1 MKIKQLSMINLL
13 LFIALSG
20 CSPEQIDSDKPI
32 ELTISAAA
40 SLNEVLTEIE
50 TLYEEEHSQI
60 NLLVNFGGSGS
71 LQQQIIQGAPVDL
84 FFSAAEDKYDEL
96 LERNLIDSSYSSDLL
111 GNELVLVTPLNT
123 SAEITDLPDLVSD
136 EINRI
141 AIGTPETVPAGQY
154 AKQTL
159 QKLEL
164 WEELSAKLI
173 PTKDVRQ
180 VLSYVETEN
189 VDAGIVYRTDALL
202 SDKVKLIV
210 TVNQSLHDPIIL
222 PVGIVQR
229 TKHKEEAIDFFE
241 YLHSE
246 TATDIFEKYGFRLVG
261 NE

>member
-1 MKIKQLSMINLL
+1 MKLKLLSMLNLL
-13 LFIALSG
+13 ILITLAG
-20 CSPEQIDSDKPI
+20 CGQKQVESDEPI

-50 TLYEEEHSQI
+50 TLYEEEHPPI

-96 LERNLIDSSYSSDLL
+96 LERDLIDSNYSSDLL
-111 GNELVLVTPLNT
+111 GNELVLVTPSNP
-123 SAEITDLPDLVSD
+123 SVKITGFTDLVSD
-136 EINRI
+136 EVNRI
-141 AIGTPETVPAGQY
+141 AIGIPETVPAGQY

-159 QKLEL
+159 QQLQIWGKV
-164 WEELSAKLI
+164 SAKLI
-173 PTKDVRQ
+173 PSKDVRQ

-202 SDKVKLIV
+202 SDKVTLIA
-210 TVNQSLHDPIIL
+210 TADSSFHDPIIL
-222 PVGIVQR
+222 PVGIIQG
-229 TKHKEEAIDFFE
+229 TKHKEEAINFYEF
-241 YLHSE
+241 LHSKK
-246 TATDIFEKYGFRLVG
+246 AIAIYKKYGFRLID